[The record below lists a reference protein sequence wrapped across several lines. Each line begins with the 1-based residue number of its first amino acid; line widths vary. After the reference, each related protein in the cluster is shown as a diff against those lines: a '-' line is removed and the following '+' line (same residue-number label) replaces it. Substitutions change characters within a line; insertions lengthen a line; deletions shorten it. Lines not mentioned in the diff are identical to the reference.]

1 MRAPATLTAGLRIP
15 ALSALIAL
23 ARPRQWIKNGVVIG
37 APAAAGV
44 LTHSAALLRVGLAFA
59 AFCLLAS
66 GTYFLNDVADAA
78 SDRRHP
84 SKRARPVAAGTVT
97 PRLAVV
103 AGTML
108 LLAGLC
114 LCALI
119 GPAMVVVGAAYAA
132 LTTAY
137 SLVLK
142 RVPVLELGVVTTGF
156 VLRAVGGGVAAG
168 VSISRWFLLVVSF
181 GALFVVAGKRYGER
195 ISLGDYATRLRPAL
209 GVYDPRLLRGLA
221 TLAAAGSVVAYC
233 VWAFGHSSEEL
244 PMAFSATSIV
254 PFALG
259 AARYAHLLGSGSGSA
274 PEEVLL
280 HDRPLQLLALIWATV
295 FASGVYLTDL

>member
-1 MRAPATLTAGLRIP
+1 VRATAPLPAAGRIP
-15 ALSALIAL
+15 SLSALIGL

-44 LTHSAALLRVGLAFA
+44 LTQSGTLLRVGLAFV

-66 GTYFLNDVADAA
+66 GTYFLNDAVDVA
-78 SDRRHP
+78 SDRKHP
-84 SKRARPVAAGTVT
+84 SKRERPVAAGTIASRT
-97 PRLAVV
+97 AIGLGAILLV
-103 AGTML
+103 AGLT
-108 LLAGLC
+108 
-114 LCALI
+114 LCAAI
-119 GPAMVVVGAAYAA
+119 GASMLAVGAAYVA

-142 RVPVLELGVVTTGF
+142 RIPVLELGVVTTGF
-156 VLRAVGGGVAAG
+156 VLRAVGGGAAAG

-195 ISLGDYATRLRPAL
+195 VSFGDYATSLRPAL
-209 GVYDPRLLRGLA
+209 GAYNPRLLRLVA
-221 TLAAAGSVVAYC
+221 TLAAVGAVVAYC
-233 VWAFGHSSEEL
+233 VWSFGHSSEEL
-244 PMAFSATSIV
+244 PMAFSATSIL

-259 AARYAHLLGSGSGSA
+259 AARYAQLLESGNASA

-280 HDRPLQLLALIWATV
+280 HDRPLQLLALTWATV
-295 FASGVYLTDL
+295 FASGVYLAD